1 MLEKLFRKNHID
13 IQGIIDGIPH
23 NEEYASYAG
32 GMRTTYDIGNMVAE
46 KLWRYRSCLL
56 DL

>member
-23 NEEYASYAG
+23 NEEYVSYAS
-32 GMRTTYDIGNMVAE
+32 GMRTTYDIGNMVQE
-46 KLWRYRSCLL
+46 NLGDTDNVY
-56 DL
+56 